1 MRARTA
7 PPRCDD
13 EYFDEAEN
21 RWVQGEDCGS
31 HTCASSSSFDVN
43 AAHRRGE
50 DN

>member
-1 MRARTA
+1 MRVHTA
-7 PPRCDD
+7 PPSCDS
-13 EYFDEAEN
+13 YFDEDAN
-21 RWVQGEDCGS
+21 AWVVTNDCGS